1 MKKVFLLALLA
12 FAAGTAHAQTP
23 LTKGKGLLTGTIGYS
38 RVSSDP
44 GVARDLFEFAP
55 KVGTFVADNLAVG
68 ISASI
73 SLYSGN
79 GGSFGSNMY
88 TVGPFARYYRF
99 VDGDK
104 FALFGQGSL
113 GYTRTNET
121 GSGGYNQGY
130 LSVTPGLAFFPIPRF
145 GLEASLRGL
154 SYATNFDGASTL
166 DLGFS
171 LNNFQLGAAYYFGK

>member
-1 MKKVFLLALLA
+1 MLAL
-12 FAAGTAHAQTP
+12 AAGTARAQTP
-23 LTKGKGLLTGTIGYS
+23 LTKGKGLLTGTIGYQ
-38 RVSSDP
+38 RVSS
-44 GVARDLFEFAP
+44 GVTRDLFEFAP
-55 KVGTFVADNLAVG
+55 TIGTFVADNLALGV
-68 ISASI
+68 SASI
-73 SLYSGN
+73 RLYSGN
-79 GGSFGSNMY
+79 ANSFGSNSY
-88 TVGPFARYYRF
+88 AVGPFARYYRF
-99 VDGDK
+99 VGGDK

-121 GSGGYNQGY
+121 GSNGYNQGY

-154 SYATNFDGASTL
+154 TYATNFNSTSTL

>member
-1 MKKVFLLALLA
+1 MKKALLLASLA
-12 FAAGTAHAQTP
+12 LAAGTAHAQTP
-23 LTKGKGLLTGTIGYS
+23 LTKGKGLLTGTIGY
-38 RVSSDP
+38 RRESS
-44 GVARDLFEFAP
+44 GATRDLFEFAP

-68 ISASI
+68 ISASV
-73 SLYSGN
+73 SLYGGN
-79 GGSFGSNMY
+79 ADRFGSNSY
-88 TVGPFARYYRF
+88 AVGPFARYYRF
-99 VDGDK
+99 VGGDK

-121 GSGGYNQGY
+121 GSDGYNQGF

-154 SYATNFDGASTL
+154 SYATNFDGAYNL